1 MTRVWS
7 GIKNVACPEMEHI
20 PVLAE
25 TLVQWVDLPPG
36 GVIVDATVGQGG
48 HSRLLGMRLGPQG
61 VLMGLDVDEQAIQAA
76 RDRLQDL
83 ACKVILMRGNF
94 AEIGERLRLSGIQGT
109 DLILADL
116 GFSSVKVAD
125 AERGLSFQSEMP
137 LDMRLD
143 RSLGTTAADIVNSAD
158 EKTLADLIFQYG
170 EDRASRRIARFIVQR
185 RKEQPITTTRQLAA
199 VVCQALHRPGSS
211 RRHHIHPATRTFQA
225 LRIAVNH
232 ELDNLAKLL
241 DQAPGLLRSGGRVAV
256 ISFHSLED
264 RLVKENFK
272 ENRQRGVYHVLTKK
286 PVRATETEVAAN
298 PRARSARLR
307 IAQRT

>member
-1 MTRVWS
+1 
-7 GIKNVACPEMEHI
+7 
-20 PVLAE
+20 
-25 TLVQWVDLPPG
+25 
-36 GVIVDATVGQGG
+36 
-48 HSRLLGMRLGPQG
+48 
-61 VLMGLDVDEQAIQAA
+61 
-76 RDRLQDL
+76 
-83 ACKVILMRGNF
+83 MRGNF

-116 GFSSVKVAD
+116 GFSSVQVAD

-158 EKTLADLIFQYG
+158 EKTFADLIFQYG

-241 DQAPGLLRSGGRVAV
+241 YQAPGLLRSGGRVAV

>member
-1 MTRVWS
+1 
-7 GIKNVACPEMEHI
+7 
-20 PVLAE
+20 
-25 TLVQWVDLPPG
+25 
-36 GVIVDATVGQGG
+36 
-48 HSRLLGMRLGPQG
+48 
-61 VLMGLDVDEQAIQAA
+61 
-76 RDRLQDL
+76 
-83 ACKVILMRGNF
+83 
-94 AEIGERLRLSGIQGT
+94 
-109 DLILADL
+109 
-116 GFSSVKVAD
+116 
-125 AERGLSFQSEMP
+125 
-137 LDMRLD
+137 
-143 RSLGTTAADIVNSAD
+143 VNSAD

-170 EDRASRRIARFIVQR
+170 EDRASRLIARFIVQR

-286 PVRATETEVAAN
+286 PVRATETEVSAN